1 MRAAAGAVAALCAA
15 LMALSP
21 AGAQPA
27 EQVVVVGGLR
37 PTRGAAFKKTDI
49 GRLPEAQRLRAIA
62 EGLVGEIAGRS
73 IIDHAGLRTLLGR
86 SYLASFF
93 DCAGGVKCA
102 ARVFASLHPQAGWVV
117 FGDYAVRRGT
127 YSFRLRLVELGSGRL
142 LANTEF
148 SLRARQIEE
157 REQWQRQLTALLAAV
172 AEPGGA
178 AVAETGATGKPAAVP
193 GAKPGAKPGDAGVA
207 ATPGAKPGARPA
219 GARPAGAVPA
229 TGAKPAGARPAGG
242 ETPAGPATDDPTGE
256 TTGDPTDQTGDPTD
270 QTGGPSGEPQR
281 VSSATSADE
290 LTDADF
296 GVVADSDASIKTD
309 KADERPDDGPW
320 LQAATVAGAVSRYF
334 DFENAPDN
342 EVLRPDGYNSG
353 WTARL
358 GGAIELYPL
367 VFAQRG
373 GPRLQAIGIQSEYSR
388 TDIAAGGRETELY
401 VGATYRIPVG
411 RSPLYPTFKIAAGYL
426 RHDFVIVDEDVD
438 FPSVSYRGG
447 VVGADVHFPLFTPR
461 IALNASA
468 HTMFLLPYGE
478 IFQEQQYGDSR
489 VGGLDL
495 GASLEIRPFSLL
507 FFRIGARYSRFSL
520 EFDGDGDLSSDGAVG
535 AQDRNLAG
543 SVVTGV
549 YL

>member
-15 LMALSP
+15 LMAPSP
-21 AGAQPA
+21 AGAQPAA

-62 EGLVGEIAGRS
+62 EGLAGEIAGRS

-102 ARVFASLHPQAGWVV
+102 ARVFAPLHPQAGWVM

-172 AEPGGA
+172 AEPGSA
-178 AVAETGATGKPAAVP
+178 PVAETGGTAKPA
-193 GAKPGAKPGDAGVA
+193 GAKPGAKPGDAGLA
-207 ATPGAKPGARPA
+207 ATSGAKPGARPA
-219 GARPAGAVPA
+219 ARPA
-229 TGAKPAGARPAGG
+229 AGARPAGG
-242 ETPAGPATDDPTGE
+242 QTPAEPATDDSTGDPTDDPTG
-256 TTGDPTDQTGDPTD
+256 DPTDE
-270 QTGGPSGEPQR
+270 TGGPSGEPKR

-296 GVVADSDASIKTD
+296 GVVADSDATIRTD

-334 DFENAPDN
+334 DFQNAPDN

-358 GGAIELYPL
+358 GGSIELYPL

-373 GPRLQAIGIQSEYSR
+373 GPRLQRIGIQSEYSR

-426 RHDFVIVDEDVD
+426 RHDFVIIDEDVD

-495 GASLEIRPFSLL
+495 GASLEIRPFSVL